1 MLGFLLL
8 GLAAWA
14 TRTSS
19 GWYAYAPY
27 RGNGNFGF
35 ASPEPLL
42 SPDHALF
49 VVNSSTPRLT
59 PWQPAIAVAFLVTVA
74 WYAIRARGA
83 GTPFSTRRVVGTVAA
98 GLAVLVLGALVA
110 AMGYSSGGSW
120 LAVSVALPLVMIGVC
135 AAVWAYFRLGP
146 GRKVALA
153 VCLVS
158 LPLAAYALAAA
169 LNPSWV
175 DPVTAALGLSVL
187 AWLTRSVLLG
197 VIVAVF
203 LLASLAFPMSTLALL
218 VPGAVLLAGAIAV
231 LVPARRAPGAAG

>member
-8 GLAAWA
+8 GVAAWA
-14 TRTSS
+14 TRTSY
-19 GWYAYAPY
+19 GWFAYAPY
-27 RGNGNFGF
+27 RRTGNFGF
-35 ASPEPLL
+35 AYSEPLL

-49 VVNSSTPRLT
+49 VLNST
-59 PWQPAIAVAFLVTVA
+59 PWQPVIAVAFLVTVA
-74 WYAIRARGA
+74 WYAIRARRA
-83 GTPFSTRRVVGTVAA
+83 GTPFSTRRVVGIVVA
-98 GLAVLVLGALVA
+98 GLAVLVLGVLVA
-110 AMGYSSGGSW
+110 AMGYSSGGSR
-120 LAVSVALPLVMIGVC
+120 LAVAFALPLVMIGVC

-146 GRKVALA
+146 GRKVALV

-175 DPVTAALGLSVL
+175 DPVTAALGLTVL

-203 LLASLAFPMSTLALL
+203 LLAALAFPVSTLALL

-231 LVPARRAPGAAG
+231 LVTARRAPGAPG